1 MSTPAVV
8 FSLGFTYDWAIGGYD
23 FLEYMDR
30 PEAFDKTRHLNDE
43 YKDFID
49 YMSNS
54 EKSDGLFNAQSDLLT
69 ESDKEKY
76 RQLETVSRDAG
87 CPKYY
92 GVVSFDNN
100 FLIEN
105 GLMTSDGKLDVHG
118 IKELGREGINAM
130 ISTSNKLDNDNVYW
144 TGAIHTNTDNIHIHF
159 SICEY
164 ERREDRCKVYRDKD
178 CIEVKAFDKLKSKI
192 VNRVLGSDYSRQLTE
207 LERESIK
214 PALSSGYGGCAEQL
228 IRLADKLPS
237 EGGWQYGR
245 PKMRAYRDDIDKTV
259 DAVIASD
266 PQLSS
271 LWKQY
276 NDMLDSRTEYL
287 RKIYGEGE
295 RHLYATF
302 KPNRLED
309 FHKELGNQLL
319 DDLAP
324 LAEQLRASALPQ
336 AHPSENENSEQFLPP
351 QYDEDTGIIMD
362 MPEYSQPN
370 SFDEEYYNSLY
381 ASMDAHPSENENGE
395 QFLPPQY
402 DEDTGIIMD
411 MPEYSQPNSFDEEY
425 YNSLY
430 ASMDAHP
437 SENENGEQFLP
448 PQYDE
453 DTDVIMDMP
462 EYSQPNSLDEEYYN
476 SLYASMDAHPSEN
489 EMWFDEPPIPE
500 ADLYPYPQEFHLS
513 EKETKSQLRIEWSD
527 RYKQALD
534 LMYGSRTADGKEL
547 PKDLPAALELL
558 AQESD
563 SGNVLATYDL
573 GKLYHIMSDEN
584 YDLSPL
590 SEQNYIEALDGFEKL
605 SNKQL
610 PSWQHSYICYRVG
623 KMYDKGLGTVQ
634 DYKAARE
641 YYEKAGENRFAYF
654 SLGNMYKFGSGVEVD
669 MTMAVS
675 YYEKALACK
684 GDMPFAS
691 YALGQAYELGQGV
704 KADEQ
709 KATQR
714 YTQALTGF
722 TAIYEKSRED
732 SISYR
737 LGTMYLK
744 GKGTDVDLAKAEK
757 YLLESADNGNNQ
769 AQYQLGKLRLAQDR
783 IDEAEQ
789 LFIKSAEKGNVYSAF
804 SLGRIYMTE
813 EKRDD
818 SKAEQFLKQYLAG
831 SDDELGI
838 GEYALGKLYLSQDR
852 IDEAEQLF
860 IKSAEKGNVYS
871 AFSLGRIYMTEEKR
885 DDSKAEQ
892 FLKQY
897 LAGSDDELGI
907 GEYALG
913 KLYLSQDRIDEAEQ
927 LFIKSAEK
935 GNVYSAFSLGRIY
948 MTEEKRD
955 DSKAEQFLKQ
965 YLAGSDD
972 ELGIGEYALGK
983 LYLSQDRIDEAEQL
997 FIKSAEKGNVYS
1009 AFSLGRIYMTEEK
1022 RDDSKA
1028 EQFLKQYLA
1037 GSDDELGIG
1046 EYALGKLYLTQDRI
1060 DEAEQLLISS
1070 SEKENLYASYKLG
1083 KLYLTDRKL
1092 DYTKAVKYLKPCA
1105 DKADNEYA
1113 QYALGCIYLKKEHYD
1128 RRLAEKYLLESSGHN
1143 NSSAQLKLGLMYR
1156 EEQKYRQSDYWM
1168 KLAAQNGNEYA
1179 QKILAERH
1187 EQIRMK
1193 LHLGATA
1200 NSVMRRVCSNMQ
1212 TKAQQLLAQ
1221 VERDEQEQK
1230 YKQAISQTYSR

>member
-402 DEDTGIIMD
+402 DEDT
-411 MPEYSQPNSFDEEY
+411 
-425 YNSLY
+425 
-430 ASMDAHP
+430 
-437 SENENGEQFLP
+437 
-448 PQYDE
+448 
-453 DTDVIMDMP
+453 DVIMDMP

-476 SLYASMDAHPSEN
+476 SLYASMDA
-489 EMWFDEPPIPE
+489 
-500 ADLYPYPQEFHLS
+500 HLS

-534 LMYGSRTADGKEL
+534 LMYGSRTANGKEL

-590 SEQNYIEALDGFEKL
+590 SEQNYIEALDGFQKL
-605 SNKQL
+605 LDKQL
-610 PSWQHSYICYRVG
+610 PSWQHSYLCYRVG

-654 SLGNMYKFGSGVEVD
+654 SLGNMYKFGSGVDVD

-691 YALGQAYELGQGV
+691 FNIGQAYELGQGV

-709 KATQR
+709 KAAK
-714 YTQALTGF
+714 YYAQALAGF
-722 TAIYEKSRED
+722 TAIYEKSHED

-744 GKGTDVDLAKAEK
+744 GKGTDFDLKKAEK

-838 GEYALGKLYLSQDR
+838 GEYALGKLYLTQDH

-860 IKSAEKGNVYS
+860 IKSAG
-871 AFSLGRIYMTEEKR
+871 
-885 DDSKAEQ
+885 
-892 FLKQY
+892 
-897 LAGSDDELGI
+897 
-907 GEYALG
+907 
-913 KLYLSQDRIDEAEQ
+913 
-927 LFIKSAEK
+927 
-935 GNVYSAFSLGRIY
+935 
-948 MTEEKRD
+948 
-955 DSKAEQFLKQ
+955 
-965 YLAGSDD
+965 
-972 ELGIGEYALGK
+972 
-983 LYLSQDRIDEAEQL
+983 
-997 FIKSAEKGNVYS
+997 KGNVYS

-1046 EYALGKLYLTQDRI
+1046 EYALGKLYLTQDHIDEAEQLFIKSAGKGNAYSAFSLGRIYMTEEKRDDSKAEQFLKQYLAGSDDELGIGEYALGKLYLSQDHIDEAEQLFIKSAEKGNAYSAFSLGRIYMTEEKRDDSKAEQFLKQYLAGSDDELGIGEYALGKLYLSQDRI

-1128 RRLAEKYLLESSGHN
+1128 RKLAEKYLLESSGHN
-1143 NSSAQLKLGLMYR
+1143 NSSAQLKLALMYR

-1168 KLAAQNGNEYA
+1168 RLAAQNGNEYA

>member
-852 IDEAEQLF
+852 IDEAEQL
-860 IKSAEKGNVYS
+860 
-871 AFSLGRIYMTEEKR
+871 
-885 DDSKAEQ
+885 
-892 FLKQY
+892 
-897 LAGSDDELGI
+897 
-907 GEYALG
+907 
-913 KLYLSQDRIDEAEQ
+913 
-927 LFIKSAEK
+927 
-935 GNVYSAFSLGRIY
+935 
-948 MTEEKRD
+948 
-955 DSKAEQFLKQ
+955 
-965 YLAGSDD
+965 
-972 ELGIGEYALGK
+972 
-983 LYLSQDRIDEAEQL
+983 
-997 FIKSAEKGNVYS
+997 
-1009 AFSLGRIYMTEEK
+1009 
-1022 RDDSKA
+1022 
-1028 EQFLKQYLA
+1028 
-1037 GSDDELGIG
+1037 
-1046 EYALGKLYLTQDRI
+1046 
-1060 DEAEQLLISS
+1060 LISS

-1200 NSVMRRVCSNMQ
+1200 NSVMRRVCINMQ

>member
-402 DEDTGIIMD
+402 DEDT
-411 MPEYSQPNSFDEEY
+411 
-425 YNSLY
+425 
-430 ASMDAHP
+430 
-437 SENENGEQFLP
+437 
-448 PQYDE
+448 
-453 DTDVIMDMP
+453 DVIMDMP

-476 SLYASMDAHPSEN
+476 SLYASMDA
-489 EMWFDEPPIPE
+489 
-500 ADLYPYPQEFHLS
+500 HLS

-534 LMYGSRTADGKEL
+534 LMYGSRTANGKEL

-590 SEQNYIEALDGFEKL
+590 SEQNYIEALDGFQKL
-605 SNKQL
+605 LDKQL
-610 PSWQHSYICYRVG
+610 PSWQHSYLCYRVG

-654 SLGNMYKFGSGVEVD
+654 SLGNMYKFGSGVDVD

-691 YALGQAYELGQGV
+691 FNIGQAYELGQGV

-709 KATQR
+709 KAAK
-714 YTQALTGF
+714 YYAQALAGF
-722 TAIYEKSRED
+722 TAIYEKSHED

-744 GKGTDVDLAKAEK
+744 GKGTDFDLKKAEK

-852 IDEAEQLF
+852 IDEAEQL
-860 IKSAEKGNVYS
+860 
-871 AFSLGRIYMTEEKR
+871 
-885 DDSKAEQ
+885 
-892 FLKQY
+892 
-897 LAGSDDELGI
+897 
-907 GEYALG
+907 
-913 KLYLSQDRIDEAEQ
+913 
-927 LFIKSAEK
+927 
-935 GNVYSAFSLGRIY
+935 
-948 MTEEKRD
+948 
-955 DSKAEQFLKQ
+955 
-965 YLAGSDD
+965 
-972 ELGIGEYALGK
+972 
-983 LYLSQDRIDEAEQL
+983 
-997 FIKSAEKGNVYS
+997 
-1009 AFSLGRIYMTEEK
+1009 
-1022 RDDSKA
+1022 
-1028 EQFLKQYLA
+1028 
-1037 GSDDELGIG
+1037 
-1046 EYALGKLYLTQDRI
+1046 
-1060 DEAEQLLISS
+1060 LISS

-1128 RRLAEKYLLESSGHN
+1128 RKLAEKYLLESSGHN
-1143 NSSAQLKLGLMYR
+1143 NSSAQLKLALMYR

-1168 KLAAQNGNEYA
+1168 RLAAQNGNEYA

>member
-336 AHPSENENSEQFLPP
+336 AHPSENE
-351 QYDEDTGIIMD
+351 
-362 MPEYSQPN
+362 
-370 SFDEEYYNSLY
+370 
-381 ASMDAHPSENENGE
+381 
-395 QFLPPQY
+395 
-402 DEDTGIIMD
+402 
-411 MPEYSQPNSFDEEY
+411 
-425 YNSLY
+425 
-430 ASMDAHP
+430 
-437 SENENGEQFLP
+437 
-448 PQYDE
+448 
-453 DTDVIMDMP
+453 
-462 EYSQPNSLDEEYYN
+462 
-476 SLYASMDAHPSEN
+476 
-489 EMWFDEPPIPE
+489 MWFDEPPIPE

-709 KATQR
+709 KAAQH

-722 TAIYEKSRED
+722 TAIYEKSHED

-789 LFIKSAEKGNVYSAF
+789 LFIKSAEKGNAYSAF

-818 SKAEQFLKQYLAG
+818 SKAEQFLKQYLTG

-860 IKSAEKGNVYS
+860 
-871 AFSLGRIYMTEEKR
+871 
-885 DDSKAEQ
+885 
-892 FLKQY
+892 
-897 LAGSDDELGI
+897 
-907 GEYALG
+907 
-913 KLYLSQDRIDEAEQ
+913 
-927 LFIKSAEK
+927 
-935 GNVYSAFSLGRIY
+935 
-948 MTEEKRD
+948 
-955 DSKAEQFLKQ
+955 
-965 YLAGSDD
+965 
-972 ELGIGEYALGK
+972 
-983 LYLSQDRIDEAEQL
+983 
-997 FIKSAEKGNVYS
+997 
-1009 AFSLGRIYMTEEK
+1009 
-1022 RDDSKA
+1022 
-1028 EQFLKQYLA
+1028 
-1037 GSDDELGIG
+1037 
-1046 EYALGKLYLTQDRI
+1046 
-1060 DEAEQLLISS
+1060 ISS

-1128 RRLAEKYLLESSGHN
+1128 RKLAEKYLLESSGHN
-1143 NSSAQLKLGLMYR
+1143 NSSAQLKLALMYR

-1168 KLAAQNGNEYA
+1168 RLAAQNGNEYA

>member
-1 MSTPAVV
+1 
-8 FSLGFTYDWAIGGYD
+8 
-23 FLEYMDR
+23 
-30 PEAFDKTRHLNDE
+30 
-43 YKDFID
+43 
-49 YMSNS
+49 
-54 EKSDGLFNAQSDLLT
+54 
-69 ESDKEKY
+69 
-76 RQLETVSRDAG
+76 
-87 CPKYY
+87 
-92 GVVSFDNN
+92 
-100 FLIEN
+100 
-105 GLMTSDGKLDVHG
+105 
-118 IKELGREGINAM
+118 
-130 ISTSNKLDNDNVYW
+130 
-144 TGAIHTNTDNIHIHF
+144 
-159 SICEY
+159 
-164 ERREDRCKVYRDKD
+164 
-178 CIEVKAFDKLKSKI
+178 
-192 VNRVLGSDYSRQLTE
+192 
-207 LERESIK
+207 
-214 PALSSGYGGCAEQL
+214 
-228 IRLADKLPS
+228 
-237 EGGWQYGR
+237 
-245 PKMRAYRDDIDKTV
+245 IDKTV

-266 PQLSS
+266 QKLSG

-370 SFDEEYYNSLY
+370 SFDEKYYNSLY
-381 ASMDAHPSENENGE
+381 ASMDAHPPENE
-395 QFLPPQY
+395 
-402 DEDTGIIMD
+402 
-411 MPEYSQPNSFDEEY
+411 
-425 YNSLY
+425 
-430 ASMDAHP
+430 
-437 SENENGEQFLP
+437 
-448 PQYDE
+448 
-453 DTDVIMDMP
+453 V
-462 EYSQPNSLDEEYYN
+462 
-476 SLYASMDAHPSEN
+476 
-489 EMWFDEPPIPE
+489 WFDEPPIIE
-500 ADLYPYPQEFHLS
+500 ANLYPYPQEFHPS
-513 EKETKSQLRIEWSD
+513 EKETEVSLRIEWTD

-584 YDLSPL
+584 NDHTSL
-590 SEQNYIEALDGFEKL
+590 SEQNYKAALDGFLKL
-605 SNKQL
+605 LDKQT
-610 PSWQHSYICYRVG
+610 SGWQHSYICYRVG

-709 KATQR
+709 KAVQH

-722 TAIYEKSRED
+722 TAIYEKSHED

-789 LFIKSAEKGNVYSAF
+789 LFIKSAEKGNAYSAF

-813 EKRDD
+813 EKWDD

-838 GEYALGKLYLSQDR
+838 GEYALGKLYLS
-852 IDEAEQLF
+852 
-860 IKSAEKGNVYS
+860 
-871 AFSLGRIYMTEEKR
+871 
-885 DDSKAEQ
+885 
-892 FLKQY
+892 
-897 LAGSDDELGI
+897 
-907 GEYALG
+907 
-913 KLYLSQDRIDEAEQ
+913 
-927 LFIKSAEK
+927 
-935 GNVYSAFSLGRIY
+935 
-948 MTEEKRD
+948 
-955 DSKAEQFLKQ
+955 
-965 YLAGSDD
+965 
-972 ELGIGEYALGK
+972 
-983 LYLSQDRIDEAEQL
+983 
-997 FIKSAEKGNVYS
+997 
-1009 AFSLGRIYMTEEK
+1009 
-1022 RDDSKA
+1022 
-1028 EQFLKQYLA
+1028 
-1037 GSDDELGIG
+1037 
-1046 EYALGKLYLTQDRI
+1046 QDRI

-1128 RRLAEKYLLESSGHN
+1128 RKLAEKYLLESSGHN
-1143 NSSAQLKLGLMYR
+1143 NSSAQLKLALMYR

-1168 KLAAQNGNEYA
+1168 RLAAQNGNEYA

>member
-402 DEDTGIIMD
+402 DEDT
-411 MPEYSQPNSFDEEY
+411 
-425 YNSLY
+425 
-430 ASMDAHP
+430 
-437 SENENGEQFLP
+437 
-448 PQYDE
+448 
-453 DTDVIMDMP
+453 DVIMDMP

-476 SLYASMDAHPSEN
+476 SLYASMDA
-489 EMWFDEPPIPE
+489 
-500 ADLYPYPQEFHLS
+500 HLS

-534 LMYGSRTADGKEL
+534 LMYGSRTANGKEL

-590 SEQNYIEALDGFEKL
+590 SEQNYIEALDGFQKL
-605 SNKQL
+605 LDKQL
-610 PSWQHSYICYRVG
+610 PSWQHSYLCYRVG

-654 SLGNMYKFGSGVEVD
+654 SLGNMYKFGSGVDVD

-691 YALGQAYELGQGV
+691 FNIGQAYELGQGV

-709 KATQR
+709 KAAK
-714 YTQALTGF
+714 YYAQALAGF
-722 TAIYEKSRED
+722 TAIYEKSHED

-744 GKGTDVDLAKAEK
+744 GKGTDFDLKKAEK

-838 GEYALGKLYLSQDR
+838 GEYALGKLYISQDH

-860 IKSAEKGNVYS
+860 IKSAG
-871 AFSLGRIYMTEEKR
+871 
-885 DDSKAEQ
+885 
-892 FLKQY
+892 
-897 LAGSDDELGI
+897 
-907 GEYALG
+907 
-913 KLYLSQDRIDEAEQ
+913 
-927 LFIKSAEK
+927 
-935 GNVYSAFSLGRIY
+935 
-948 MTEEKRD
+948 
-955 DSKAEQFLKQ
+955 
-965 YLAGSDD
+965 
-972 ELGIGEYALGK
+972 
-983 LYLSQDRIDEAEQL
+983 
-997 FIKSAEKGNVYS
+997 KGNVYS

-1046 EYALGKLYLTQDRI
+1046 EYALGKLYLTQDHIDEAEQLFIKSAGKGNAYSAFSLGRIYMTEEKRDDSKAEQFLKQYLAGSDDELGIGEYALGKLYLSQDRI

-1128 RRLAEKYLLESSGHN
+1128 RKLAEKYLLESSGHN
-1143 NSSAQLKLGLMYR
+1143 NSSAQLKLALMYR

-1168 KLAAQNGNEYA
+1168 RLAAQNGNEYA

>member
-351 QYDEDTGIIMD
+351 QYDEDTGIIM
-362 MPEYSQPN
+362 
-370 SFDEEYYNSLY
+370 
-381 ASMDAHPSENENGE
+381 
-395 QFLPPQY
+395 
-402 DEDTGIIMD
+402 
-411 MPEYSQPNSFDEEY
+411 
-425 YNSLY
+425 
-430 ASMDAHP
+430 
-437 SENENGEQFLP
+437 
-448 PQYDE
+448 
-453 DTDVIMDMP
+453 
-462 EYSQPNSLDEEYYN
+462 
-476 SLYASMDAHPSEN
+476 YASMDAHPSEN

-691 YALGQAYELGQGV
+691 FNIGQAYELGQGV

-709 KATQR
+709 KAAK
-714 YTQALTGF
+714 YYAQALAGF
-722 TAIYEKSRED
+722 TAIYEKSHED

-744 GKGTDVDLAKAEK
+744 GKGTDVDLKKAEK

-769 AQYQLGKLRLAQDR
+769 AQYQLGKLRLA
-783 IDEAEQ
+783 
-789 LFIKSAEKGNVYSAF
+789 
-804 SLGRIYMTE
+804 
-813 EKRDD
+813 
-818 SKAEQFLKQYLAG
+818 
-831 SDDELGI
+831 
-838 GEYALGKLYLSQDR
+838 
-852 IDEAEQLF
+852 
-860 IKSAEKGNVYS
+860 
-871 AFSLGRIYMTEEKR
+871 
-885 DDSKAEQ
+885 
-892 FLKQY
+892 
-897 LAGSDDELGI
+897 
-907 GEYALG
+907 
-913 KLYLSQDRIDEAEQ
+913 
-927 LFIKSAEK
+927 
-935 GNVYSAFSLGRIY
+935 
-948 MTEEKRD
+948 
-955 DSKAEQFLKQ
+955 
-965 YLAGSDD
+965 
-972 ELGIGEYALGK
+972 
-983 LYLSQDRIDEAEQL
+983 QDRIDEAEQL

-1092 DYTKAVKYLKPCA
+1092 DYTQAVKYLKPCA
-1105 DKADNEYA
+1105 DKEDNEYA

>member
-130 ISTSNKLDNDNVYW
+130 ISTSYKLDNDNVYW

-266 PQLSS
+266 QKLSG

-276 NDMLDSRTEYL
+276 NEMLDSRTEYL

-309 FHKELGNQLL
+309 FHRELGNQLL
-319 DDLAP
+319 NDLAP
-324 LAEQLRASALPQ
+324 LTEQLRASALPQ
-336 AHPSENENSEQFLPP
+336 
-351 QYDEDTGIIMD
+351 
-362 MPEYSQPN
+362 
-370 SFDEEYYNSLY
+370 
-381 ASMDAHPSENENGE
+381 
-395 QFLPPQY
+395 
-402 DEDTGIIMD
+402 
-411 MPEYSQPNSFDEEY
+411 
-425 YNSLY
+425 
-430 ASMDAHP
+430 AHP

-462 EYSQPNSLDEEYYN
+462 EYSQPNSFDEEYYN

-489 EMWFDEPPIPE
+489 ETE
-500 ADLYPYPQEFHLS
+500 AS
-513 EKETKSQLRIEWSD
+513 LRIEWTD

-547 PKDLPAALELL
+547 PKDLPAALKLL
-558 AQESD
+558 SQESD

-573 GKLYHIMSDEN
+573 GKIYHIMSDEN
-584 YDLSPL
+584 NDHTSL
-590 SEQNYIEALDGFEKL
+590 SEQNYKAALDGFLKL
-605 SNKQL
+605 LDKQT
-610 PSWQHSYICYRVG
+610 SGWQHSYICYRVG

-709 KATQR
+709 KAVQH

-722 TAIYEKSRED
+722 TAIYEKSHED

-757 YLLESADNGNNQ
+757 YLLESADNGNDQ

-838 GEYALGKLYLSQDR
+838 GEYALGKLYLSQDH

-860 IKSAEKGNVYS
+860 IKSAEKGNAYS

-927 LFIKSAEK
+927 LF
-935 GNVYSAFSLGRIY
+935 
-948 MTEEKRD
+948 
-955 DSKAEQFLKQ
+955 
-965 YLAGSDD
+965 
-972 ELGIGEYALGK
+972 
-983 LYLSQDRIDEAEQL
+983 
-997 FIKSAEKGNVYS
+997 
-1009 AFSLGRIYMTEEK
+1009 
-1022 RDDSKA
+1022 
-1028 EQFLKQYLA
+1028 
-1037 GSDDELGIG
+1037 
-1046 EYALGKLYLTQDRI
+1046 
-1060 DEAEQLLISS
+1060 ISS

-1128 RRLAEKYLLESSGHN
+1128 RKLAEKYLLESSGHN
-1143 NSSAQLKLGLMYR
+1143 NSSAQLKLALMYR

-1168 KLAAQNGNEYA
+1168 RLAAQNGNEYA

-1193 LHLGATA
+1193 LHLGATT

>member
-381 ASMDAHPSENENGE
+381 ASMDAHPSENEN
-395 QFLPPQY
+395 
-402 DEDTGIIMD
+402 
-411 MPEYSQPNSFDEEY
+411 S
-425 YNSLY
+425 
-430 ASMDAHP
+430 
-437 SENENGEQFLP
+437 EQFLP

-476 SLYASMDAHPSEN
+476 SLYASMDAHP
-489 EMWFDEPPIPE
+489 
-500 ADLYPYPQEFHLS
+500 S

-590 SEQNYIEALDGFEKL
+590 SEQNYIEALDGFQKL
-605 SNKQL
+605 LDKQL

-709 KATQR
+709 KAVQH

-722 TAIYEKSRED
+722 TAIYEKSHED

-757 YLLESADNGNNQ
+757 YLLESADNGNDQ

-860 IKSAEKGNVYS
+860 IKSAEKGNAYSVFSLGRIYMTEEKRDDSKAEQFLKQYLAVSDDELGIGEYALGKLYISQDHIDEAEQLFIKSAEKGNAYS
-871 AFSLGRIYMTEEKR
+871 AFSLGRIYMTEEKQ

-927 LFIKSAEK
+927 L
-935 GNVYSAFSLGRIY
+935 
-948 MTEEKRD
+948 
-955 DSKAEQFLKQ
+955 
-965 YLAGSDD
+965 
-972 ELGIGEYALGK
+972 
-983 LYLSQDRIDEAEQL
+983 
-997 FIKSAEKGNVYS
+997 
-1009 AFSLGRIYMTEEK
+1009 
-1022 RDDSKA
+1022 
-1028 EQFLKQYLA
+1028 
-1037 GSDDELGIG
+1037 
-1046 EYALGKLYLTQDRI
+1046 
-1060 DEAEQLLISS
+1060 LISS

-1092 DYTKAVKYLKPCA
+1092 DYTQAVKYLKPCA

-1128 RRLAEKYLLESSGHN
+1128 RKLAEKYLLESSGHN
-1143 NSSAQLKLGLMYR
+1143 NSSAQLKLALMYR

-1168 KLAAQNGNEYA
+1168 RLAAQNGNEYA

>member
-1 MSTPAVV
+1 
-8 FSLGFTYDWAIGGYD
+8 
-23 FLEYMDR
+23 
-30 PEAFDKTRHLNDE
+30 
-43 YKDFID
+43 
-49 YMSNS
+49 
-54 EKSDGLFNAQSDLLT
+54 
-69 ESDKEKY
+69 
-76 RQLETVSRDAG
+76 
-87 CPKYY
+87 
-92 GVVSFDNN
+92 
-100 FLIEN
+100 
-105 GLMTSDGKLDVHG
+105 
-118 IKELGREGINAM
+118 
-130 ISTSNKLDNDNVYW
+130 
-144 TGAIHTNTDNIHIHF
+144 
-159 SICEY
+159 
-164 ERREDRCKVYRDKD
+164 
-178 CIEVKAFDKLKSKI
+178 
-192 VNRVLGSDYSRQLTE
+192 
-207 LERESIK
+207 
-214 PALSSGYGGCAEQL
+214 
-228 IRLADKLPS
+228 
-237 EGGWQYGR
+237 
-245 PKMRAYRDDIDKTV
+245 
-259 DAVIASD
+259 
-266 PQLSS
+266 
-271 LWKQY
+271 
-276 NDMLDSRTEYL
+276 
-287 RKIYGEGE
+287 
-295 RHLYATF
+295 
-302 KPNRLED
+302 
-309 FHKELGNQLL
+309 
-319 DDLAP
+319 
-324 LAEQLRASALPQ
+324 
-336 AHPSENENSEQFLPP
+336 
-351 QYDEDTGIIMD
+351 
-362 MPEYSQPN
+362 
-370 SFDEEYYNSLY
+370 
-381 ASMDAHPSENENGE
+381 
-395 QFLPPQY
+395 
-402 DEDTGIIMD
+402 
-411 MPEYSQPNSFDEEY
+411 
-425 YNSLY
+425 
-430 ASMDAHP
+430 
-437 SENENGEQFLP
+437 
-448 PQYDE
+448 
-453 DTDVIMDMP
+453 
-462 EYSQPNSLDEEYYN
+462 
-476 SLYASMDAHPSEN
+476 
-489 EMWFDEPPIPE
+489 MWFDEPPIPE

-709 KATQR
+709 KAAQH

-722 TAIYEKSRED
+722 TAIYEKSHED

-789 LFIKSAEKGNVYSAF
+789 LFIKSAEKGNAYSAFSLGRIYMTEEKRDDSKAEQFLKQYLAGSDDEFGIGEYALGKLYLSQDRIDEAEQLFIKSAEKGNAYSAF

-860 IKSAEKGNVYS
+860 
-871 AFSLGRIYMTEEKR
+871 
-885 DDSKAEQ
+885 
-892 FLKQY
+892 
-897 LAGSDDELGI
+897 
-907 GEYALG
+907 
-913 KLYLSQDRIDEAEQ
+913 
-927 LFIKSAEK
+927 
-935 GNVYSAFSLGRIY
+935 
-948 MTEEKRD
+948 
-955 DSKAEQFLKQ
+955 
-965 YLAGSDD
+965 
-972 ELGIGEYALGK
+972 
-983 LYLSQDRIDEAEQL
+983 
-997 FIKSAEKGNVYS
+997 
-1009 AFSLGRIYMTEEK
+1009 
-1022 RDDSKA
+1022 
-1028 EQFLKQYLA
+1028 
-1037 GSDDELGIG
+1037 
-1046 EYALGKLYLTQDRI
+1046 
-1060 DEAEQLLISS
+1060 ISS

-1128 RRLAEKYLLESSGHN
+1128 RKLAEKYLLESSGHN
-1143 NSSAQLKLGLMYR
+1143 NSSAQLKLALMYR

-1168 KLAAQNGNEYA
+1168 RLAAQNGNEYA

-1230 YKQAISQTYSR
+1230 YKQAISQTYSL

>member
-838 GEYALGKLYLSQDR
+838 GEYALGKLYL
-852 IDEAEQLF
+852 
-860 IKSAEKGNVYS
+860 
-871 AFSLGRIYMTEEKR
+871 
-885 DDSKAEQ
+885 
-892 FLKQY
+892 
-897 LAGSDDELGI
+897 
-907 GEYALG
+907 
-913 KLYLSQDRIDEAEQ
+913 
-927 LFIKSAEK
+927 
-935 GNVYSAFSLGRIY
+935 
-948 MTEEKRD
+948 
-955 DSKAEQFLKQ
+955 
-965 YLAGSDD
+965 
-972 ELGIGEYALGK
+972 
-983 LYLSQDRIDEAEQL
+983 
-997 FIKSAEKGNVYS
+997 
-1009 AFSLGRIYMTEEK
+1009 
-1022 RDDSKA
+1022 
-1028 EQFLKQYLA
+1028 
-1037 GSDDELGIG
+1037 
-1046 EYALGKLYLTQDRI
+1046 TQDRI

-1200 NSVMRRVCSNMQ
+1200 NSVMRRVCINMQ

>member
-402 DEDTGIIMD
+402 DEDT
-411 MPEYSQPNSFDEEY
+411 
-425 YNSLY
+425 
-430 ASMDAHP
+430 
-437 SENENGEQFLP
+437 
-448 PQYDE
+448 
-453 DTDVIMDMP
+453 DVIMDMP

-476 SLYASMDAHPSEN
+476 SLYASMDA
-489 EMWFDEPPIPE
+489 
-500 ADLYPYPQEFHLS
+500 HLS

-534 LMYGSRTADGKEL
+534 LMYGSRTANGKEL

-563 SGNVLATYDL
+563 SGNVLATCDL

-590 SEQNYIEALDGFEKL
+590 SEQNYIEALDGFQKL
-605 SNKQL
+605 LDKQL
-610 PSWQHSYICYRVG
+610 PSWQHSYLCYRVG

-654 SLGNMYKFGSGVEVD
+654 SLGNMYKFGSGVDVD

-691 YALGQAYELGQGV
+691 FNIGQAYELGQGV

-709 KATQR
+709 KAAK
-714 YTQALTGF
+714 YYAQALAGF
-722 TAIYEKSRED
+722 TAIYEKSHED

-744 GKGTDVDLAKAEK
+744 GKGTDFDLKKAEK

-838 GEYALGKLYLSQDR
+838 GEYALGKLYLTQDH

-860 IKSAEKGNVYS
+860 IKSAG
-871 AFSLGRIYMTEEKR
+871 
-885 DDSKAEQ
+885 
-892 FLKQY
+892 
-897 LAGSDDELGI
+897 
-907 GEYALG
+907 
-913 KLYLSQDRIDEAEQ
+913 
-927 LFIKSAEK
+927 
-935 GNVYSAFSLGRIY
+935 
-948 MTEEKRD
+948 
-955 DSKAEQFLKQ
+955 
-965 YLAGSDD
+965 
-972 ELGIGEYALGK
+972 
-983 LYLSQDRIDEAEQL
+983 
-997 FIKSAEKGNVYS
+997 KGNVYS

-1046 EYALGKLYLTQDRI
+1046 EYALGKLYLTQDHIDEAEQLFIKSAGKGNAYSAFSLGRIYMTEEKRDDSKAEQFLKQYLAGSDDELGIGEYALGKLYLSQDHIDEAEQLFIKSAEKGNAYSAFSLGRIYMTEEKRDDSKAEQFLKQYLAGSDDELGIGEYALGKLYLSQDRI

-1128 RRLAEKYLLESSGHN
+1128 RKLAEKYLLESSGHN
-1143 NSSAQLKLGLMYR
+1143 NSSAQLKLALMYR

-1168 KLAAQNGNEYA
+1168 RLAAQNGNEYA

>member
-370 SFDEEYYNSLY
+370 S
-381 ASMDAHPSENENGE
+381 
-395 QFLPPQY
+395 
-402 DEDTGIIMD
+402 
-411 MPEYSQPNSFDEEY
+411 
-425 YNSLY
+425 
-430 ASMDAHP
+430 
-437 SENENGEQFLP
+437 
-448 PQYDE
+448 
-453 DTDVIMDMP
+453 
-462 EYSQPNSLDEEYYN
+462 LDEEYYN
-476 SLYASMDAHPSEN
+476 SLYASMDAHP
-489 EMWFDEPPIPE
+489 
-500 ADLYPYPQEFHLS
+500 S

-590 SEQNYIEALDGFEKL
+590 SEQNYIEALDGFQKL
-605 SNKQL
+605 LDKQL
-610 PSWQHSYICYRVG
+610 PSWQHSYLCYRVG

-654 SLGNMYKFGSGVEVD
+654 SLGNMYKFGSGVDVD

-691 YALGQAYELGQGV
+691 FNIGQAYELGQGV

-709 KATQR
+709 KAAK
-714 YTQALTGF
+714 YYAQALAGF
-722 TAIYEKSRED
+722 TAIYEKSHED

-744 GKGTDVDLAKAEK
+744 GKGTDVDLKKAEK

-804 SLGRIYMTE
+804 ALGRIYMTE

-838 GEYALGKLYLSQDR
+838 GEYALGKLYISQDH

-860 IKSAEKGNVYS
+860 IKSAGKGNAYS

-913 KLYLSQDRIDEAEQ
+913 KFYLSQDHIDEAEQ

-935 GNVYSAFSLGRIY
+935 GNAYSAFSLGRIY
-948 MTEEKRD
+948 MTEEKQD

-983 LYLSQDRIDEAEQL
+983 LYLS
-997 FIKSAEKGNVYS
+997 
-1009 AFSLGRIYMTEEK
+1009 
-1022 RDDSKA
+1022 
-1028 EQFLKQYLA
+1028 
-1037 GSDDELGIG
+1037 
-1046 EYALGKLYLTQDRI
+1046 QDRI

>member
-324 LAEQLRASALPQ
+324 LAEQLRVSALPQ

-370 SFDEEYYNSLY
+370 SF
-381 ASMDAHPSENENGE
+381 
-395 QFLPPQY
+395 
-402 DEDTGIIMD
+402 
-411 MPEYSQPNSFDEEY
+411 
-425 YNSLY
+425 
-430 ASMDAHP
+430 
-437 SENENGEQFLP
+437 
-448 PQYDE
+448 
-453 DTDVIMDMP
+453 
-462 EYSQPNSLDEEYYN
+462 DEEYYN

-534 LMYGSRTADGKEL
+534 LMYGSRTADGKKL

-573 GKLYHIMSDEN
+573 GKLYHIMSDEH
-584 YDLSPL
+584 YDFSPL
-590 SEQNYIEALDGFEKL
+590 SEQNYIEALDGFQKL
-605 SNKQL
+605 LDKQL
-610 PSWQHSYICYRVG
+610 PSWQHSYVCYRVG

-634 DYKAARE
+634 DYKTARE

-709 KATQR
+709 KATQH

-722 TAIYEKSRED
+722 TAIYEKSHED

-860 IKSAEKGNVYS
+860 IKSAEKGNAYS
-871 AFSLGRIYMTEEKR
+871 AFSLGRIYMTEEKQ

-913 KLYLSQDRIDEAEQ
+913 KLYLTQDHIDEAEQ

-997 FIKSAEKGNVYS
+997 
-1009 AFSLGRIYMTEEK
+1009 
-1022 RDDSKA
+1022 
-1028 EQFLKQYLA
+1028 
-1037 GSDDELGIG
+1037 
-1046 EYALGKLYLTQDRI
+1046 
-1060 DEAEQLLISS
+1060 LISS

-1128 RRLAEKYLLESSGHN
+1128 RKLAEKYLLESSGHN
-1143 NSSAQLKLGLMYR
+1143 NSSAQLKLALMYR

-1168 KLAAQNGNEYA
+1168 RLAAQNGNEYA

>member
-860 IKSAEKGNVYS
+860 IKSAEKGNAYS

-935 GNVYSAFSLGRIY
+935 GNAYSAFSLGRIY

-997 FIKSAEKGNVYS
+997 F
-1009 AFSLGRIYMTEEK
+1009 
-1022 RDDSKA
+1022 
-1028 EQFLKQYLA
+1028 
-1037 GSDDELGIG
+1037 
-1046 EYALGKLYLTQDRI
+1046 
-1060 DEAEQLLISS
+1060 ISS

-1128 RRLAEKYLLESSGHN
+1128 RKLAEKYLLESSGHN
-1143 NSSAQLKLGLMYR
+1143 NSSAQLKLALMYR

-1168 KLAAQNGNEYA
+1168 RLAAQNGNEYA

>member
-130 ISTSNKLDNDNVYW
+130 ISTSNKLYNDNVYW

-381 ASMDAHPSENENGE
+381 ASMDAHPSENEN
-395 QFLPPQY
+395 
-402 DEDTGIIMD
+402 
-411 MPEYSQPNSFDEEY
+411 S
-425 YNSLY
+425 
-430 ASMDAHP
+430 
-437 SENENGEQFLP
+437 EQFLP

-476 SLYASMDAHPSEN
+476 SLYASMDAHP
-489 EMWFDEPPIPE
+489 
-500 ADLYPYPQEFHLS
+500 S

-590 SEQNYIEALDGFEKL
+590 SEQNYIEALDGFQKL
-605 SNKQL
+605 LDKQL
-610 PSWQHSYICYRVG
+610 PSWQHSYLCYRVG

-654 SLGNMYKFGSGVEVD
+654 SLGNMYKFGSGVDVD

-691 YALGQAYELGQGV
+691 FNIGQAYELGQGV

-709 KATQR
+709 KAAK
-714 YTQALTGF
+714 YYAQALAGF
-722 TAIYEKSRED
+722 TAIYEKSHED

-744 GKGTDVDLAKAEK
+744 GKGTDVDLKKAEK

-804 SLGRIYMTE
+804 ALGRIYMTE

-838 GEYALGKLYLSQDR
+838 GEYALGKLYISQDH

-860 IKSAEKGNVYS
+860 IKSAG
-871 AFSLGRIYMTEEKR
+871 
-885 DDSKAEQ
+885 
-892 FLKQY
+892 
-897 LAGSDDELGI
+897 
-907 GEYALG
+907 
-913 KLYLSQDRIDEAEQ
+913 
-927 LFIKSAEK
+927 
-935 GNVYSAFSLGRIY
+935 
-948 MTEEKRD
+948 
-955 DSKAEQFLKQ
+955 
-965 YLAGSDD
+965 
-972 ELGIGEYALGK
+972 
-983 LYLSQDRIDEAEQL
+983 
-997 FIKSAEKGNVYS
+997 KGNVYS

-1046 EYALGKLYLTQDRI
+1046 EYALGKLYLTQDHIDEAEQLFIKSAGKGNAYSAFSLGRIYMTEEKRDDSKAEQFLKQYLAGSDDELGIGEYALGKLYLSQDHIDEAEQLFIKSAEKGNAYSAFSLGRIYMTEEKRDDSKAEQFLKQYLAGSDDELGIGEYALGKLYLSQDRI

-1143 NSSAQLKLGLMYR
+1143 NSSAQLKLALMYR

-1168 KLAAQNGNEYA
+1168 RLAAQNGNEYA

>member
-23 FLEYMDR
+23 LLEYMDR

-789 LFIKSAEKGNVYSAF
+789 LFVKSAEKGNVYSAFSLGRIYMTEEKRDDSKAEQFLKQYLTGSDDELGIGEYALGKLYLSQDRIDEAEQLFIKSAEKGNAYSAFSLGRIYMTEEKRDDSKAEQFLKQYLTGSDDELGIGEYALGKLYLSQDRIDEAEQLFIKSAEKGNAYSAF

-860 IKSAEKGNVYS
+860 
-871 AFSLGRIYMTEEKR
+871 
-885 DDSKAEQ
+885 
-892 FLKQY
+892 
-897 LAGSDDELGI
+897 
-907 GEYALG
+907 
-913 KLYLSQDRIDEAEQ
+913 
-927 LFIKSAEK
+927 
-935 GNVYSAFSLGRIY
+935 
-948 MTEEKRD
+948 
-955 DSKAEQFLKQ
+955 
-965 YLAGSDD
+965 
-972 ELGIGEYALGK
+972 
-983 LYLSQDRIDEAEQL
+983 
-997 FIKSAEKGNVYS
+997 
-1009 AFSLGRIYMTEEK
+1009 
-1022 RDDSKA
+1022 
-1028 EQFLKQYLA
+1028 
-1037 GSDDELGIG
+1037 
-1046 EYALGKLYLTQDRI
+1046 
-1060 DEAEQLLISS
+1060 ISS

-1200 NSVMRRVCSNMQ
+1200 NSVMRRVCINMQ

>member
-30 PEAFDKTRHLNDE
+30 PEAFDKTNHLNDE

-69 ESDKEKY
+69 ASDKEKY

-245 PKMRAYRDDIDKTV
+245 PKMRAFRDDIDRTV

-324 LAEQLRASALPQ
+324 LAEQLRAYALPQ
-336 AHPSENENSEQFLPP
+336 AHPSENENS
-351 QYDEDTGIIMD
+351 
-362 MPEYSQPN
+362 
-370 SFDEEYYNSLY
+370 
-381 ASMDAHPSENENGE
+381 E

-462 EYSQPNSLDEEYYN
+462 EYSQPNSFDEEYYN
-476 SLYASMDAHPSEN
+476 ALYASMDAHPPEN
-489 EMWFDEPPIPE
+489 EMWFDEPPIIE
-500 ADLYPYPQEFHLS
+500 ANLYPYPQEFHPS
-513 EKETKSQLRIEWSD
+513 EKETEASLRIEWTD

-558 AQESD
+558 SQESD

-584 YDLSPL
+584 NDHTSL
-590 SEQNYIEALDGFEKL
+590 SEQNYKAALDGFQKL
-605 SNKQL
+605 LDKQT
-610 PSWQHSYICYRVG
+610 SGWQHSYICYRVG

-709 KATQR
+709 KAAQH

-722 TAIYEKSRED
+722 TAIYEKSHED

-860 IKSAEKGNVYS
+860 IKSAEKGNAYS

-927 LFIKSAEK
+927 LF
-935 GNVYSAFSLGRIY
+935 
-948 MTEEKRD
+948 
-955 DSKAEQFLKQ
+955 
-965 YLAGSDD
+965 
-972 ELGIGEYALGK
+972 
-983 LYLSQDRIDEAEQL
+983 
-997 FIKSAEKGNVYS
+997 
-1009 AFSLGRIYMTEEK
+1009 
-1022 RDDSKA
+1022 
-1028 EQFLKQYLA
+1028 
-1037 GSDDELGIG
+1037 
-1046 EYALGKLYLTQDRI
+1046 
-1060 DEAEQLLISS
+1060 ISS

-1128 RRLAEKYLLESSGHN
+1128 RKLAEKYLLESSGHN
-1143 NSSAQLKLGLMYR
+1143 NSSSQLKLSLMYR

-1168 KLAAQNGNEYA
+1168 RLAAQNGNEYA

>member
-1 MSTPAVV
+1 
-8 FSLGFTYDWAIGGYD
+8 
-23 FLEYMDR
+23 
-30 PEAFDKTRHLNDE
+30 
-43 YKDFID
+43 
-49 YMSNS
+49 
-54 EKSDGLFNAQSDLLT
+54 
-69 ESDKEKY
+69 
-76 RQLETVSRDAG
+76 
-87 CPKYY
+87 
-92 GVVSFDNN
+92 
-100 FLIEN
+100 
-105 GLMTSDGKLDVHG
+105 
-118 IKELGREGINAM
+118 
-130 ISTSNKLDNDNVYW
+130 
-144 TGAIHTNTDNIHIHF
+144 
-159 SICEY
+159 
-164 ERREDRCKVYRDKD
+164 
-178 CIEVKAFDKLKSKI
+178 
-192 VNRVLGSDYSRQLTE
+192 
-207 LERESIK
+207 
-214 PALSSGYGGCAEQL
+214 
-228 IRLADKLPS
+228 
-237 EGGWQYGR
+237 
-245 PKMRAYRDDIDKTV
+245 
-259 DAVIASD
+259 
-266 PQLSS
+266 
-271 LWKQY
+271 
-276 NDMLDSRTEYL
+276 
-287 RKIYGEGE
+287 
-295 RHLYATF
+295 
-302 KPNRLED
+302 
-309 FHKELGNQLL
+309 
-319 DDLAP
+319 
-324 LAEQLRASALPQ
+324 
-336 AHPSENENSEQFLPP
+336 
-351 QYDEDTGIIMD
+351 
-362 MPEYSQPN
+362 
-370 SFDEEYYNSLY
+370 
-381 ASMDAHPSENENGE
+381 
-395 QFLPPQY
+395 
-402 DEDTGIIMD
+402 
-411 MPEYSQPNSFDEEY
+411 
-425 YNSLY
+425 
-430 ASMDAHP
+430 
-437 SENENGEQFLP
+437 
-448 PQYDE
+448 
-453 DTDVIMDMP
+453 MP

-476 SLYASMDAHPSEN
+476 SLYASMDAHP
-489 EMWFDEPPIPE
+489 
-500 ADLYPYPQEFHLS
+500 S

-590 SEQNYIEALDGFEKL
+590 SEQNYIEALDGFQKL
-605 SNKQL
+605 LDKQL
-610 PSWQHSYICYRVG
+610 PSWQHSYLCYRVG

-654 SLGNMYKFGSGVEVD
+654 SLGNMYKFGSGVDVD

-691 YALGQAYELGQGV
+691 FNIGQAYELGQGV

-709 KATQR
+709 KAAK
-714 YTQALTGF
+714 YYAQALAGF
-722 TAIYEKSRED
+722 TAIYEKSHED

-744 GKGTDVDLAKAEK
+744 GKGTDVDLKKAEK

-804 SLGRIYMTE
+804 ALGRIYMTE

-838 GEYALGKLYLSQDR
+838 GEYALGKLYISQDH

-860 IKSAEKGNVYS
+860 IKSAGKGNVYSAFALGRIYMTEEKRDDSKAEQFLKQYLAGSDDELGIGEYALGKLYISQDHIDEAEQLFIKSAGKGNAYS

-913 KLYLSQDRIDEAEQ
+913 KLYISQDHIDEAEQ
-927 LFIKSAEK
+927 LFIKSAGK
-935 GNVYSAFSLGRIY
+935 GNAYSAFSLGRIY
-948 MTEEKRD
+948 MTEEKR
-955 DSKAEQFLKQ
+955 
-965 YLAGSDD
+965 
-972 ELGIGEYALGK
+972 
-983 LYLSQDRIDEAEQL
+983 
-997 FIKSAEKGNVYS
+997 N
-1009 AFSLGRIYMTEEK
+1009 
-1022 RDDSKA
+1022 DSKA

>member
-1 MSTPAVV
+1 
-8 FSLGFTYDWAIGGYD
+8 
-23 FLEYMDR
+23 
-30 PEAFDKTRHLNDE
+30 
-43 YKDFID
+43 
-49 YMSNS
+49 
-54 EKSDGLFNAQSDLLT
+54 
-69 ESDKEKY
+69 
-76 RQLETVSRDAG
+76 
-87 CPKYY
+87 
-92 GVVSFDNN
+92 
-100 FLIEN
+100 
-105 GLMTSDGKLDVHG
+105 
-118 IKELGREGINAM
+118 
-130 ISTSNKLDNDNVYW
+130 
-144 TGAIHTNTDNIHIHF
+144 
-159 SICEY
+159 
-164 ERREDRCKVYRDKD
+164 
-178 CIEVKAFDKLKSKI
+178 
-192 VNRVLGSDYSRQLTE
+192 
-207 LERESIK
+207 
-214 PALSSGYGGCAEQL
+214 
-228 IRLADKLPS
+228 
-237 EGGWQYGR
+237 
-245 PKMRAYRDDIDKTV
+245 
-259 DAVIASD
+259 
-266 PQLSS
+266 
-271 LWKQY
+271 
-276 NDMLDSRTEYL
+276 
-287 RKIYGEGE
+287 
-295 RHLYATF
+295 
-302 KPNRLED
+302 
-309 FHKELGNQLL
+309 
-319 DDLAP
+319 
-324 LAEQLRASALPQ
+324 
-336 AHPSENENSEQFLPP
+336 
-351 QYDEDTGIIMD
+351 
-362 MPEYSQPN
+362 
-370 SFDEEYYNSLY
+370 
-381 ASMDAHPSENENGE
+381 
-395 QFLPPQY
+395 
-402 DEDTGIIMD
+402 
-411 MPEYSQPNSFDEEY
+411 
-425 YNSLY
+425 
-430 ASMDAHP
+430 
-437 SENENGEQFLP
+437 
-448 PQYDE
+448 
-453 DTDVIMDMP
+453 
-462 EYSQPNSLDEEYYN
+462 
-476 SLYASMDAHPSEN
+476 
-489 EMWFDEPPIPE
+489 
-500 ADLYPYPQEFHLS
+500 
-513 EKETKSQLRIEWSD
+513 
-527 RYKQALD
+527 
-534 LMYGSRTADGKEL
+534 MYGSRTANGKEL

-573 GKLYHIMSDEN
+573 GKIYHIMSDEN
-584 YDLSPL
+584 NDHTSL
-590 SEQNYIEALDGFEKL
+590 SEQNYKAALDGFLKL
-605 SNKQL
+605 LDKQT
-610 PSWQHSYICYRVG
+610 SGWQHSYICYRVG

-709 KATQR
+709 KAVQH

-722 TAIYEKSRED
+722 TAIYEKSHED

-813 EKRDD
+813 ENRDD

-831 SDDELGI
+831 SDDKLGI
-838 GEYALGKLYLSQDR
+838 GEYALGKLYLSQDHT
-852 IDEAEQLF
+852 DEAEQLF

-913 KLYLSQDRIDEAEQ
+913 KLYLSQYRIDEAEQ
-927 LFIKSAEK
+927 LF
-935 GNVYSAFSLGRIY
+935 
-948 MTEEKRD
+948 
-955 DSKAEQFLKQ
+955 
-965 YLAGSDD
+965 
-972 ELGIGEYALGK
+972 
-983 LYLSQDRIDEAEQL
+983 
-997 FIKSAEKGNVYS
+997 
-1009 AFSLGRIYMTEEK
+1009 
-1022 RDDSKA
+1022 
-1028 EQFLKQYLA
+1028 
-1037 GSDDELGIG
+1037 
-1046 EYALGKLYLTQDRI
+1046 
-1060 DEAEQLLISS
+1060 ISS

-1128 RRLAEKYLLESSGHN
+1128 RKLAEKYLLESSGHN
-1143 NSSAQLKLGLMYR
+1143 NSSAQLKLALMYR

-1168 KLAAQNGNEYA
+1168 RLAAQNGNEYA

>member
-1 MSTPAVV
+1 
-8 FSLGFTYDWAIGGYD
+8 
-23 FLEYMDR
+23 
-30 PEAFDKTRHLNDE
+30 
-43 YKDFID
+43 
-49 YMSNS
+49 
-54 EKSDGLFNAQSDLLT
+54 
-69 ESDKEKY
+69 
-76 RQLETVSRDAG
+76 
-87 CPKYY
+87 
-92 GVVSFDNN
+92 
-100 FLIEN
+100 
-105 GLMTSDGKLDVHG
+105 
-118 IKELGREGINAM
+118 
-130 ISTSNKLDNDNVYW
+130 
-144 TGAIHTNTDNIHIHF
+144 
-159 SICEY
+159 
-164 ERREDRCKVYRDKD
+164 
-178 CIEVKAFDKLKSKI
+178 
-192 VNRVLGSDYSRQLTE
+192 
-207 LERESIK
+207 
-214 PALSSGYGGCAEQL
+214 
-228 IRLADKLPS
+228 
-237 EGGWQYGR
+237 
-245 PKMRAYRDDIDKTV
+245 
-259 DAVIASD
+259 
-266 PQLSS
+266 
-271 LWKQY
+271 
-276 NDMLDSRTEYL
+276 
-287 RKIYGEGE
+287 
-295 RHLYATF
+295 
-302 KPNRLED
+302 
-309 FHKELGNQLL
+309 
-319 DDLAP
+319 
-324 LAEQLRASALPQ
+324 
-336 AHPSENENSEQFLPP
+336 
-351 QYDEDTGIIMD
+351 
-362 MPEYSQPN
+362 
-370 SFDEEYYNSLY
+370 
-381 ASMDAHPSENENGE
+381 
-395 QFLPPQY
+395 
-402 DEDTGIIMD
+402 
-411 MPEYSQPNSFDEEY
+411 
-425 YNSLY
+425 
-430 ASMDAHP
+430 
-437 SENENGEQFLP
+437 
-448 PQYDE
+448 
-453 DTDVIMDMP
+453 
-462 EYSQPNSLDEEYYN
+462 
-476 SLYASMDAHPSEN
+476 MDAHPSEN

-500 ADLYPYPQEFHLS
+500 ADLYPYPQEFHPS
-513 EKETKSQLRIEWSD
+513 EKETEASLRIEWTD

-558 AQESD
+558 SQESD

-584 YDLSPL
+584 NDHTSL
-590 SEQNYIEALDGFEKL
+590 SEQNYKAALDSFQKL
-605 SNKQL
+605 LDKQT
-610 PSWQHSYICYRVG
+610 SGWQHSYICYRVG

-709 KATQR
+709 KAAQH

-722 TAIYEKSRED
+722 TAIYEKSHED

-860 IKSAEKGNVYS
+860 IKSAEKGNAYS

-913 KLYLSQDRIDEAEQ
+913 KLYLS
-927 LFIKSAEK
+927 
-935 GNVYSAFSLGRIY
+935 
-948 MTEEKRD
+948 
-955 DSKAEQFLKQ
+955 
-965 YLAGSDD
+965 
-972 ELGIGEYALGK
+972 
-983 LYLSQDRIDEAEQL
+983 
-997 FIKSAEKGNVYS
+997 
-1009 AFSLGRIYMTEEK
+1009 
-1022 RDDSKA
+1022 
-1028 EQFLKQYLA
+1028 
-1037 GSDDELGIG
+1037 
-1046 EYALGKLYLTQDRI
+1046 QDRI

-1128 RRLAEKYLLESSGHN
+1128 RKLAEKYLLESSGHN

-1168 KLAAQNGNEYA
+1168 RLAAQNGNEYA

>member
-76 RQLETVSRDAG
+76 RQIETVSRDAG

-266 PQLSS
+266 QKLSG

-276 NDMLDSRTEYL
+276 NEMLDSRTEYL

-302 KPNRLED
+302 KPNRLAD

-319 DDLAP
+319 NDLAP
-324 LAEQLRASALPQ
+324 LTEQLRASALPQ

-351 QYDEDTGIIMD
+351 QYEADTGVIMD
-362 MPEYSQPN
+362 IPEYSQPN

-381 ASMDAHPSENENGE
+381 ASMDAHPPENG
-395 QFLPPQY
+395 
-402 DEDTGIIMD
+402 
-411 MPEYSQPNSFDEEY
+411 
-425 YNSLY
+425 
-430 ASMDAHP
+430 
-437 SENENGEQFLP
+437 
-448 PQYDE
+448 
-453 DTDVIMDMP
+453 
-462 EYSQPNSLDEEYYN
+462 
-476 SLYASMDAHPSEN
+476 
-489 EMWFDEPPIPE
+489 MWFDEPPIIE
-500 ADLYPYPQEFHLS
+500 ANLYPYPQEFHPS
-513 EKETKSQLRIEWSD
+513 EKETEASLRIEWSD

-558 AQESD
+558 RQESD
-563 SGNVLATYDL
+563 IGNVLATYDL

-584 YDLSPL
+584 NDHTSL
-590 SEQNYIEALDGFEKL
+590 SEQNYKAALDGFLKL
-605 SNKQL
+605 LDKQT
-610 PSWQHSYICYRVG
+610 SGWQHSYICYRVG

-691 YALGQAYELGQGV
+691 YALGQVYELGQGV

-709 KATQR
+709 KAAQH

-722 TAIYEKSRED
+722 TAIYEKSHED

-757 YLLESADNGNNQ
+757 YLLESADSGNDQ

-860 IKSAEKGNVYS
+860 IKSAEKGNAYS

-927 LFIKSAEK
+927 LF
-935 GNVYSAFSLGRIY
+935 
-948 MTEEKRD
+948 
-955 DSKAEQFLKQ
+955 
-965 YLAGSDD
+965 
-972 ELGIGEYALGK
+972 
-983 LYLSQDRIDEAEQL
+983 
-997 FIKSAEKGNVYS
+997 
-1009 AFSLGRIYMTEEK
+1009 
-1022 RDDSKA
+1022 
-1028 EQFLKQYLA
+1028 
-1037 GSDDELGIG
+1037 
-1046 EYALGKLYLTQDRI
+1046 
-1060 DEAEQLLISS
+1060 ISS

-1128 RRLAEKYLLESSGHN
+1128 RKLAEKYLLESSGHN
-1143 NSSAQLKLGLMYR
+1143 NSSAQLKLALMYR

-1168 KLAAQNGNEYA
+1168 RLAAQNGNEYA

>member
-1 MSTPAVV
+1 
-8 FSLGFTYDWAIGGYD
+8 
-23 FLEYMDR
+23 
-30 PEAFDKTRHLNDE
+30 
-43 YKDFID
+43 
-49 YMSNS
+49 
-54 EKSDGLFNAQSDLLT
+54 
-69 ESDKEKY
+69 
-76 RQLETVSRDAG
+76 
-87 CPKYY
+87 
-92 GVVSFDNN
+92 
-100 FLIEN
+100 
-105 GLMTSDGKLDVHG
+105 
-118 IKELGREGINAM
+118 
-130 ISTSNKLDNDNVYW
+130 
-144 TGAIHTNTDNIHIHF
+144 
-159 SICEY
+159 
-164 ERREDRCKVYRDKD
+164 
-178 CIEVKAFDKLKSKI
+178 
-192 VNRVLGSDYSRQLTE
+192 
-207 LERESIK
+207 
-214 PALSSGYGGCAEQL
+214 
-228 IRLADKLPS
+228 
-237 EGGWQYGR
+237 
-245 PKMRAYRDDIDKTV
+245 
-259 DAVIASD
+259 
-266 PQLSS
+266 
-271 LWKQY
+271 
-276 NDMLDSRTEYL
+276 
-287 RKIYGEGE
+287 
-295 RHLYATF
+295 
-302 KPNRLED
+302 
-309 FHKELGNQLL
+309 
-319 DDLAP
+319 
-324 LAEQLRASALPQ
+324 
-336 AHPSENENSEQFLPP
+336 
-351 QYDEDTGIIMD
+351 
-362 MPEYSQPN
+362 
-370 SFDEEYYNSLY
+370 
-381 ASMDAHPSENENGE
+381 
-395 QFLPPQY
+395 
-402 DEDTGIIMD
+402 
-411 MPEYSQPNSFDEEY
+411 
-425 YNSLY
+425 
-430 ASMDAHP
+430 
-437 SENENGEQFLP
+437 
-448 PQYDE
+448 
-453 DTDVIMDMP
+453 
-462 EYSQPNSLDEEYYN
+462 
-476 SLYASMDAHPSEN
+476 MDAHPSEN

-558 AQESD
+558 SQESD

-584 YDLSPL
+584 NDHTSL
-590 SEQNYIEALDGFEKL
+590 SEQNYKAALDGFQKL
-605 SNKQL
+605 LDKQT
-610 PSWQHSYICYRVG
+610 SGWQHSYICYRVG

-675 YYEKALACK
+675 YYEKSLACK

-709 KATQR
+709 KAAQH

-722 TAIYEKSRED
+722 TAIYEKSHED

-838 GEYALGKLYLSQDR
+838 GEYALGKLYLAQDR

-860 IKSAEKGNVYS
+860 IKSAGKGNVYS
-871 AFSLGRIYMTEEKR
+871 AFALGRIYMTEEKQ

-913 KLYLSQDRIDEAEQ
+913 KLYLS
-927 LFIKSAEK
+927 
-935 GNVYSAFSLGRIY
+935 
-948 MTEEKRD
+948 
-955 DSKAEQFLKQ
+955 
-965 YLAGSDD
+965 
-972 ELGIGEYALGK
+972 
-983 LYLSQDRIDEAEQL
+983 
-997 FIKSAEKGNVYS
+997 
-1009 AFSLGRIYMTEEK
+1009 
-1022 RDDSKA
+1022 
-1028 EQFLKQYLA
+1028 
-1037 GSDDELGIG
+1037 
-1046 EYALGKLYLTQDRI
+1046 QDRI

-1128 RRLAEKYLLESSGHN
+1128 RMLAEKYLLESSGHN

-1200 NSVMRRVCSNMQ
+1200 NSVMRRVCINMQ

>member
-381 ASMDAHPSENENGE
+381 ASMDAHPSENEN
-395 QFLPPQY
+395 
-402 DEDTGIIMD
+402 
-411 MPEYSQPNSFDEEY
+411 S
-425 YNSLY
+425 
-430 ASMDAHP
+430 
-437 SENENGEQFLP
+437 EQFLP

-476 SLYASMDAHPSEN
+476 SLYASMDAHP
-489 EMWFDEPPIPE
+489 
-500 ADLYPYPQEFHLS
+500 S

-590 SEQNYIEALDGFEKL
+590 SEQNYIEALDGFQKL
-605 SNKQL
+605 LDKQL
-610 PSWQHSYICYRVG
+610 PSWQHSYLCYRVG

-654 SLGNMYKFGSGVEVD
+654 SLGNMYKFGSGVDVD

-691 YALGQAYELGQGV
+691 FNIGQAYELGQGV

-709 KATQR
+709 KAAK
-714 YTQALTGF
+714 YYAQALAGF
-722 TAIYEKSRED
+722 TAIYEKSHED

-744 GKGTDVDLAKAEK
+744 GKGTDVDLKKAEK

-804 SLGRIYMTE
+804 ALGRIYMTE

-838 GEYALGKLYLSQDR
+838 GEYALGKLYISQDH

-860 IKSAEKGNVYS
+860 IKSAGKGNVYS
-871 AFSLGRIYMTEEKR
+871 AFALGRIYMTEEKR

-913 KLYLSQDRIDEAEQ
+913 KLYISQDHIDEAEQ
-927 LFIKSAEK
+927 LFIKSAGK
-935 GNVYSAFSLGRIY
+935 GNAYSAFSLGRIY
-948 MTEEKRD
+948 MTEEKR
-955 DSKAEQFLKQ
+955 
-965 YLAGSDD
+965 
-972 ELGIGEYALGK
+972 
-983 LYLSQDRIDEAEQL
+983 
-997 FIKSAEKGNVYS
+997 N
-1009 AFSLGRIYMTEEK
+1009 
-1022 RDDSKA
+1022 DSKA

>member
-192 VNRVLGSDYSRQLTE
+192 VNRVIGSDYSRQLTE
-207 LERESIK
+207 LERKSIK
-214 PALSSGYGGCAEQL
+214 PALSSGYNGCAEQL
-228 IRLADKLPS
+228 IRLADKLPP

-245 PKMRAYRDDIDKTV
+245 PKMRAFRDDIDRTV

-324 LAEQLRASALPQ
+324 LAEQLRAYALPQ
-336 AHPSENENSEQFLPP
+336 AHPSENENS
-351 QYDEDTGIIMD
+351 
-362 MPEYSQPN
+362 
-370 SFDEEYYNSLY
+370 
-381 ASMDAHPSENENGE
+381 E

-462 EYSQPNSLDEEYYN
+462 EYSQPNSFDEEYYN
-476 SLYASMDAHPSEN
+476 ALYASMDAHPPEN
-489 EMWFDEPPIPE
+489 EMWFDEPPIIE
-500 ADLYPYPQEFHLS
+500 ANLYPYPQEFHPS
-513 EKETKSQLRIEWSD
+513 EKETEASLRIEWTD

-709 KATQR
+709 KAAQH

-722 TAIYEKSRED
+722 TAIYEKSHED

-860 IKSAEKGNVYS
+860 IKSAEKGNAYS

-927 LFIKSAEK
+927 LF
-935 GNVYSAFSLGRIY
+935 
-948 MTEEKRD
+948 
-955 DSKAEQFLKQ
+955 
-965 YLAGSDD
+965 
-972 ELGIGEYALGK
+972 
-983 LYLSQDRIDEAEQL
+983 
-997 FIKSAEKGNVYS
+997 
-1009 AFSLGRIYMTEEK
+1009 
-1022 RDDSKA
+1022 
-1028 EQFLKQYLA
+1028 
-1037 GSDDELGIG
+1037 
-1046 EYALGKLYLTQDRI
+1046 
-1060 DEAEQLLISS
+1060 ISS

-1128 RRLAEKYLLESSGHN
+1128 RKLAEKYLLESSGHN
-1143 NSSAQLKLGLMYR
+1143 NSSAQLKLALMYR

-1168 KLAAQNGNEYA
+1168 RLAAQNGNEYA

>member
-192 VNRVLGSDYSRQLTE
+192 VNRVIGSDYSRQLTE
-207 LERESIK
+207 LERKSIK
-214 PALSSGYGGCAEQL
+214 PALSSGYNGCAEQL
-228 IRLADKLPS
+228 IRLADKLPP

-245 PKMRAYRDDIDKTV
+245 PKMRAFRDDIDRTV

-324 LAEQLRASALPQ
+324 LAEQLRAYALPQ
-336 AHPSENENSEQFLPP
+336 AHPSENENS
-351 QYDEDTGIIMD
+351 
-362 MPEYSQPN
+362 
-370 SFDEEYYNSLY
+370 
-381 ASMDAHPSENENGE
+381 E

-462 EYSQPNSLDEEYYN
+462 EYSQPNSFDEEYYN
-476 SLYASMDAHPSEN
+476 ALYASMDAHPPEN
-489 EMWFDEPPIPE
+489 EMWFDEPPIIE
-500 ADLYPYPQEFHLS
+500 ANLYPYPQEFHPS
-513 EKETKSQLRIEWSD
+513 EKETEASLRIEWTD

-558 AQESD
+558 SQESD

-584 YDLSPL
+584 NDHTSL
-590 SEQNYIEALDGFEKL
+590 SEQNYKAALDGFQKL
-605 SNKQL
+605 LDKQT
-610 PSWQHSYICYRVG
+610 SGWQHSYICYRVG

-709 KATQR
+709 KAAQH

-722 TAIYEKSRED
+722 TAIYEKSHED

-818 SKAEQFLKQYLAG
+818 SKAEQFLKQYL
-831 SDDELGI
+831 
-838 GEYALGKLYLSQDR
+838 
-852 IDEAEQLF
+852 
-860 IKSAEKGNVYS
+860 
-871 AFSLGRIYMTEEKR
+871 
-885 DDSKAEQ
+885 
-892 FLKQY
+892 
-897 LAGSDDELGI
+897 
-907 GEYALG
+907 
-913 KLYLSQDRIDEAEQ
+913 
-927 LFIKSAEK
+927 
-935 GNVYSAFSLGRIY
+935 
-948 MTEEKRD
+948 
-955 DSKAEQFLKQ
+955 
-965 YLAGSDD
+965 
-972 ELGIGEYALGK
+972 
-983 LYLSQDRIDEAEQL
+983 
-997 FIKSAEKGNVYS
+997 
-1009 AFSLGRIYMTEEK
+1009 
-1022 RDDSKA
+1022 
-1028 EQFLKQYLA
+1028 
-1037 GSDDELGIG
+1037 
-1046 EYALGKLYLTQDRI
+1046 
-1060 DEAEQLLISS
+1060 
-1070 SEKENLYASYKLG
+1070 
-1083 KLYLTDRKL
+1083 
-1092 DYTKAVKYLKPCA
+1092 
-1105 DKADNEYA
+1105 
-1113 QYALGCIYLKKEHYD
+1113 
-1128 RRLAEKYLLESSGHN
+1128 
-1143 NSSAQLKLGLMYR
+1143 
-1156 EEQKYRQSDYWM
+1156 
-1168 KLAAQNGNEYA
+1168 
-1179 QKILAERH
+1179 
-1187 EQIRMK
+1187 
-1193 LHLGATA
+1193 
-1200 NSVMRRVCSNMQ
+1200 
-1212 TKAQQLLAQ
+1212 
-1221 VERDEQEQK
+1221 
-1230 YKQAISQTYSR
+1230 

>member
-402 DEDTGIIMD
+402 DEDT
-411 MPEYSQPNSFDEEY
+411 
-425 YNSLY
+425 
-430 ASMDAHP
+430 
-437 SENENGEQFLP
+437 
-448 PQYDE
+448 
-453 DTDVIMDMP
+453 DVIMDMP

-476 SLYASMDAHPSEN
+476 SLYASMDA
-489 EMWFDEPPIPE
+489 
-500 ADLYPYPQEFHLS
+500 HLS

-534 LMYGSRTADGKEL
+534 LMYGSRTANGKEL

-590 SEQNYIEALDGFEKL
+590 SEQNYIEALDGFQKL
-605 SNKQL
+605 LDKQL
-610 PSWQHSYICYRVG
+610 PSWQHSYLCYRVG

-654 SLGNMYKFGSGVEVD
+654 SLGNMYKFGSGVDVD

-691 YALGQAYELGQGV
+691 FNIGQAYELGQGV

-709 KATQR
+709 KAAK
-714 YTQALTGF
+714 YYAQALAGF
-722 TAIYEKSRED
+722 TAIYEKSHED

-744 GKGTDVDLAKAEK
+744 GKGTDFDLKKAEK

-838 GEYALGKLYLSQDR
+838 GEYALGKLYISQDH

-860 IKSAEKGNVYS
+860 IKSAGKGNAYS

-913 KLYLSQDRIDEAEQ
+913 KLYLS
-927 LFIKSAEK
+927 
-935 GNVYSAFSLGRIY
+935 
-948 MTEEKRD
+948 
-955 DSKAEQFLKQ
+955 
-965 YLAGSDD
+965 
-972 ELGIGEYALGK
+972 
-983 LYLSQDRIDEAEQL
+983 
-997 FIKSAEKGNVYS
+997 
-1009 AFSLGRIYMTEEK
+1009 
-1022 RDDSKA
+1022 
-1028 EQFLKQYLA
+1028 
-1037 GSDDELGIG
+1037 
-1046 EYALGKLYLTQDRI
+1046 QDRI

-1128 RRLAEKYLLESSGHN
+1128 RKLAEKYLLESSGHN
-1143 NSSAQLKLGLMYR
+1143 NSSAQLKLALMYR

-1168 KLAAQNGNEYA
+1168 RLAAQNGNEYA

>member
-266 PQLSS
+266 QKLSG

-276 NDMLDSRTEYL
+276 NEMLDSRTEYL

-302 KPNRLED
+302 KPNRLAD
-309 FHKELGNQLL
+309 FHRELGNQLL
-319 DDLAP
+319 NDLAP
-324 LAEQLRASALPQ
+324 LTEQLRASAMPQ

-351 QYDEDTGIIMD
+351 QYEADTGVIMD
-362 MPEYSQPN
+362 IPEYSQPN

-453 DTDVIMDMP
+453 DTGIIMDMP

-610 PSWQHSYICYRVG
+610 PSWQHSYLCYRVG
-623 KMYDKGLGTVQ
+623 KMYDRGLGTVQ
-634 DYKAARE
+634 DYKVARE

-691 YALGQAYELGQGV
+691 FNIGQAYELGQGV

-709 KATQR
+709 KAAK
-714 YTQALTGF
+714 YYAQALAGF
-722 TAIYEKSRED
+722 TAIYEKSHED

-769 AQYQLGKLRLAQDR
+769 AQYQLGKLRLAQNR

-813 EKRDD
+813 EMRDD

-860 IKSAEKGNVYS
+860 IKSAEKGNAYS

-913 KLYLSQDRIDEAEQ
+913 KLYLSQDHIDEAEQ

-935 GNVYSAFSLGRIY
+935 GNAYSAFSLGRIY

-983 LYLSQDRIDEAEQL
+983 LYLS
-997 FIKSAEKGNVYS
+997 
-1009 AFSLGRIYMTEEK
+1009 
-1022 RDDSKA
+1022 
-1028 EQFLKQYLA
+1028 
-1037 GSDDELGIG
+1037 
-1046 EYALGKLYLTQDRI
+1046 QDRI

-1128 RRLAEKYLLESSGHN
+1128 RKLAEKYLLESSGHN
-1143 NSSAQLKLGLMYR
+1143 NSSAQLKLALMYR

-1168 KLAAQNGNEYA
+1168 RLAAQNGNEYA

>member
-1 MSTPAVV
+1 M
-8 FSLGFTYDWAIGGYD
+8 
-23 FLEYMDR
+23 
-30 PEAFDKTRHLNDE
+30 K
-43 YKDFID
+43 
-49 YMSNS
+49 
-54 EKSDGLFNAQSDLLT
+54 
-69 ESDKEKY
+69 
-76 RQLETVSRDAG
+76 
-87 CPKYY
+87 
-92 GVVSFDNN
+92 
-100 FLIEN
+100 
-105 GLMTSDGKLDVHG
+105 
-118 IKELGREGINAM
+118 
-130 ISTSNKLDNDNVYW
+130 
-144 TGAIHTNTDNIHIHF
+144 NI
-159 SICEY
+159 
-164 ERREDRCKVYRDKD
+164 
-178 CIEVKAFDKLKSKI
+178 
-192 VNRVLGSDYSRQLTE
+192 
-207 LERESIK
+207 
-214 PALSSGYGGCAEQL
+214 
-228 IRLADKLPS
+228 
-237 EGGWQYGR
+237 
-245 PKMRAYRDDIDKTV
+245 
-259 DAVIASD
+259 
-266 PQLSS
+266 
-271 LWKQY
+271 
-276 NDMLDSRTEYL
+276 
-287 RKIYGEGE
+287 
-295 RHLYATF
+295 
-302 KPNRLED
+302 
-309 FHKELGNQLL
+309 
-319 DDLAP
+319 
-324 LAEQLRASALPQ
+324 
-336 AHPSENENSEQFLPP
+336 
-351 QYDEDTGIIMD
+351 
-362 MPEYSQPN
+362 PEYSQPN

-381 ASMDAHPSENENGE
+381 ASMDAHP
-395 QFLPPQY
+395 P
-402 DEDTGIIMD
+402 
-411 MPEYSQPNSFDEEY
+411 
-425 YNSLY
+425 
-430 ASMDAHP
+430 
-437 SENENGEQFLP
+437 
-448 PQYDE
+448 
-453 DTDVIMDMP
+453 
-462 EYSQPNSLDEEYYN
+462 
-476 SLYASMDAHPSEN
+476 EN
-489 EMWFDEPPIPE
+489 EMWFDEPPIIE
-500 ADLYPYPQEFHLS
+500 ANLYPYPQEFHPS
-513 EKETKSQLRIEWSD
+513 EKETEASLRIEWTD

-558 AQESD
+558 SQESD

-584 YDLSPL
+584 NDHTSL
-590 SEQNYIEALDGFEKL
+590 SEQNYKAALDSFQKL
-605 SNKQL
+605 LDKQT
-610 PSWQHSYICYRVG
+610 SGWQHSYICYRVG
-623 KMYDKGLGTVQ
+623 KMYDKGLGTMQ

-709 KATQR
+709 KATQH

-722 TAIYEKSRED
+722 TAIYEKSHED
-732 SISYR
+732 TISYR

-757 YLLESADNGNNQ
+757 YLLESADNGNDQ

-789 LFIKSAEKGNVYSAF
+789 LFIKSAEKGNAYSAF

-813 EKRDD
+813 EKQDD

-860 IKSAEKGNVYS
+860 IKSAEKGNAYS
-871 AFSLGRIYMTEEKR
+871 AFSLGRIYMTEEKQ

-913 KLYLSQDRIDEAEQ
+913 KLYLS
-927 LFIKSAEK
+927 
-935 GNVYSAFSLGRIY
+935 
-948 MTEEKRD
+948 
-955 DSKAEQFLKQ
+955 
-965 YLAGSDD
+965 
-972 ELGIGEYALGK
+972 
-983 LYLSQDRIDEAEQL
+983 
-997 FIKSAEKGNVYS
+997 
-1009 AFSLGRIYMTEEK
+1009 
-1022 RDDSKA
+1022 
-1028 EQFLKQYLA
+1028 
-1037 GSDDELGIG
+1037 
-1046 EYALGKLYLTQDRI
+1046 QDRI

-1128 RRLAEKYLLESSGHN
+1128 RKLAEKYLLESSGHN
-1143 NSSAQLKLGLMYR
+1143 NSSAQLKLALMYR

-1168 KLAAQNGNEYA
+1168 RLAAQNGNEYA

-1230 YKQAISQTYSR
+1230 YKQAISQIYSR

>member
-983 LYLSQDRIDEAEQL
+983 LYL
-997 FIKSAEKGNVYS
+997 
-1009 AFSLGRIYMTEEK
+1009 
-1022 RDDSKA
+1022 
-1028 EQFLKQYLA
+1028 
-1037 GSDDELGIG
+1037 
-1046 EYALGKLYLTQDRI
+1046 TQDRI

-1200 NSVMRRVCSNMQ
+1200 NSVMRRVCINMQ

>member
-130 ISTSNKLDNDNVYW
+130 ISTSYKLDNDNVYW

-266 PQLSS
+266 QKLSG

-276 NDMLDSRTEYL
+276 NEMLDSRTEYL

-302 KPNRLED
+302 KPNRLAD

-319 DDLAP
+319 NDLAP
-324 LAEQLRASALPQ
+324 LTEQLRASALPQ
-336 AHPSENENSEQFLPP
+336 AHPP
-351 QYDEDTGIIMD
+351 
-362 MPEYSQPN
+362 
-370 SFDEEYYNSLY
+370 
-381 ASMDAHPSENENGE
+381 
-395 QFLPPQY
+395 
-402 DEDTGIIMD
+402 
-411 MPEYSQPNSFDEEY
+411 
-425 YNSLY
+425 
-430 ASMDAHP
+430 
-437 SENENGEQFLP
+437 
-448 PQYDE
+448 
-453 DTDVIMDMP
+453 
-462 EYSQPNSLDEEYYN
+462 
-476 SLYASMDAHPSEN
+476 EN
-489 EMWFDEPPIPE
+489 EMWFDEPPIIE
-500 ADLYPYPQEFHLS
+500 ANLYPYPQEFHPS
-513 EKETKSQLRIEWSD
+513 EKETEASLRIEWTD

-558 AQESD
+558 SQESD
-563 SGNVLATYDL
+563 SRNVLATYDL

-584 YDLSPL
+584 NDHTSL
-590 SEQNYIEALDGFEKL
+590 SEQNYKAALDGFQKL
-605 SNKQL
+605 LDKQT
-610 PSWQHSYICYRVG
+610 SGWQHSYICYRVG

-709 KATQR
+709 KAAQH

-722 TAIYEKSRED
+722 TAIYEKSHED

-789 LFIKSAEKGNVYSAF
+789 LFVKSAEKGNVYSAF

-860 IKSAEKGNVYS
+860 IKSAEKGNAYS

-927 LFIKSAEK
+927 LF
-935 GNVYSAFSLGRIY
+935 
-948 MTEEKRD
+948 
-955 DSKAEQFLKQ
+955 
-965 YLAGSDD
+965 
-972 ELGIGEYALGK
+972 
-983 LYLSQDRIDEAEQL
+983 
-997 FIKSAEKGNVYS
+997 
-1009 AFSLGRIYMTEEK
+1009 
-1022 RDDSKA
+1022 
-1028 EQFLKQYLA
+1028 
-1037 GSDDELGIG
+1037 
-1046 EYALGKLYLTQDRI
+1046 
-1060 DEAEQLLISS
+1060 ISS

-1200 NSVMRRVCSNMQ
+1200 NSVMRRVCINMQ

>member
-76 RQLETVSRDAG
+76 RQIETVSRDAG

-245 PKMRAYRDDIDKTV
+245 PKMKAYRDDIDKTV

-266 PQLSS
+266 QKLSG

-276 NDMLDSRTEYL
+276 NEMLDSRTEYL

-302 KPNRLED
+302 KPNRLAD

-319 DDLAP
+319 NDLAP
-324 LAEQLRASALPQ
+324 LTEQLRASALPQ

-351 QYDEDTGIIMD
+351 QYEADTGVIMD
-362 MPEYSQPN
+362 IPEYSQPN

-381 ASMDAHPSENENGE
+381 ASMDAHPPENG
-395 QFLPPQY
+395 
-402 DEDTGIIMD
+402 
-411 MPEYSQPNSFDEEY
+411 
-425 YNSLY
+425 
-430 ASMDAHP
+430 
-437 SENENGEQFLP
+437 
-448 PQYDE
+448 
-453 DTDVIMDMP
+453 
-462 EYSQPNSLDEEYYN
+462 
-476 SLYASMDAHPSEN
+476 
-489 EMWFDEPPIPE
+489 MWFDEPPIIE
-500 ADLYPYPQEFHLS
+500 ANLYPYPQEFHPS
-513 EKETKSQLRIEWSD
+513 EKETEASLRIEWSD

-558 AQESD
+558 RQESD

-584 YDLSPL
+584 NDHTSL
-590 SEQNYIEALDGFEKL
+590 SEQNYKAALDGFLKL
-605 SNKQL
+605 LDKQT
-610 PSWQHSYICYRVG
+610 SGWQHSYICYRVG

-691 YALGQAYELGQGV
+691 YALGQVYELGQGV

-709 KATQR
+709 KAAQH

-722 TAIYEKSRED
+722 TAIYEKSHED

-757 YLLESADNGNNQ
+757 YLLESADSGNDQ

-789 LFIKSAEKGNVYSAF
+789 LF
-804 SLGRIYMTE
+804 
-813 EKRDD
+813 
-818 SKAEQFLKQYLAG
+818 
-831 SDDELGI
+831 
-838 GEYALGKLYLSQDR
+838 
-852 IDEAEQLF
+852 
-860 IKSAEKGNVYS
+860 
-871 AFSLGRIYMTEEKR
+871 
-885 DDSKAEQ
+885 
-892 FLKQY
+892 
-897 LAGSDDELGI
+897 
-907 GEYALG
+907 
-913 KLYLSQDRIDEAEQ
+913 
-927 LFIKSAEK
+927 
-935 GNVYSAFSLGRIY
+935 
-948 MTEEKRD
+948 
-955 DSKAEQFLKQ
+955 
-965 YLAGSDD
+965 
-972 ELGIGEYALGK
+972 
-983 LYLSQDRIDEAEQL
+983 
-997 FIKSAEKGNVYS
+997 
-1009 AFSLGRIYMTEEK
+1009 
-1022 RDDSKA
+1022 
-1028 EQFLKQYLA
+1028 
-1037 GSDDELGIG
+1037 
-1046 EYALGKLYLTQDRI
+1046 
-1060 DEAEQLLISS
+1060 ISS

-1128 RRLAEKYLLESSGHN
+1128 RKLAEKYLLESSGHN
-1143 NSSAQLKLGLMYR
+1143 NSSAQLKLALMYR

-1168 KLAAQNGNEYA
+1168 RLAAQNGNEYA